1 MAYPNYTS
9 YPGGVEREF
18 ELTKFDLEAVV
29 KNLLTRVKNFDGDKA
44 SKSNLI
50 DPFAAALESALNGYE
65 SEEEWKETEHQRT
78 RQKNLMNH
86 IGNLQQSII
95 GQLPGWQSFPS
106 GSGMPDVVG
115 RRGKQ
120 LMLCEVKNKHNTM
133 NSNSSAETYDVL
145 AAFLERPEFKGFVA
159 GVVAIISPIRPEA
172 FFKPF
177 APAGRKEREDIVYMP
192 GRVFYAIA
200 TDPHQRI
207 PFRTL
212 KPNENISSWESW
224 IAIDL
229 MLEEFWLEIEK
240 QTNYKTPGW
249 IKELSEQA
257 LGAS

>member
-1 MAYPNYTS
+1 M
-9 YPGGVEREF
+9 VKEF
-18 ELTKFDLEAVV
+18 DLAKFDLADVV
-29 KNLLTRVKNFDGDKA
+29 ENLLSRAKNFDGDKA
-44 SKSNLI
+44 SKANLI

-65 SEEEWKETEHQRT
+65 SEAEWKETEHQRT

-86 IGNLQQSII
+86 IGDLQQSII
-95 GQLPGWQSFPS
+95 GKLPGWTSHPS

-115 RRGKQ
+115 RRGNQ

-145 AAFLERPEFKGFVA
+145 ADFLDRPEFKGFTA
-159 GVVAIISPIRPEA
+159 GVVAVISPIKTDA

-177 APAGRKEREDIVYMP
+177 APAGREERNDIVYMP

-200 TDPHQRI
+200 TDPQERT
-207 PFRTL
+207 PFTTL
-212 KPNENISSWESW
+212 QPDEKISKWESW

-229 MLEEFWLEIEK
+229 MMQEFWLEIEK
-240 QTNYKTPGW
+240 QTNYKTPNW
-249 IKELSEQA
+249 IKQLSEQA

>member
-1 MAYPNYTS
+1 M
-9 YPGGVEREF
+9 GKEF
-18 ELTKFDLEAVV
+18 DLAKFDLADVV
-29 KNLLTRVKNFDGDKA
+29 ENLLSRAKNFDGDKA
-44 SKSNLI
+44 SKANLI

-65 SEEEWKETEHQRT
+65 SEAEWKETEHQRT

-86 IGNLQQSII
+86 IGDLQQSII
-95 GQLPGWQSFPS
+95 GKLPGWTSHPS

-115 RRGKQ
+115 RRGSQ

-145 AAFLERPEFKGFVA
+145 SEFLERPEFKGFTA
-159 GVVAIISPIRPEA
+159 GVVAVISPIKTDA
-172 FFKPF
+172 FFRPF
-177 APAGRKEREDIVYMP
+177 APAGRKEREDIIYMP

-200 TDPHQRI
+200 TDPQERI
-207 PFRTL
+207 PFKSL
-212 KPNENISSWESW
+212 QPNEKISNWESW

-229 MLEEFWLEIEK
+229 MMQEFWLEIEK
-240 QTNYKTPGW
+240 QTNYKTPDW

>member
-1 MAYPNYTS
+1 MGKA
-9 YPGGVEREF
+9 F
-18 ELTKFDLEAVV
+18 DLAKFDLADVV
-29 KNLLTRVKNFDGDKA
+29 NNLLSRAKNFDGDKA
-44 SKSNLI
+44 SKANLI

-65 SEEEWKETEHQRT
+65 SEAEWKETEHQRT

-86 IGNLQQSII
+86 IGDLQQSII
-95 GQLPGWQSFPS
+95 GKLPGWTSHPS

-115 RRGKQ
+115 RRGNQ

-145 AAFLERPEFKGFVA
+145 SDFLEHPEFKGFTA
-159 GVVAIISPIRPEA
+159 GVVAVISPIKSDA
-172 FFKPF
+172 FFRPF

-200 TDPHQRI
+200 TDPNERV
-207 PFRTL
+207 PFKSL
-212 KPNENISSWESW
+212 QPNEDISNWESW

-229 MLEEFWLEIEK
+229 MMQAFWLEIEK
-240 QTNYKTPGW
+240 QTNYKTPDW